1 VAEVGSV
8 LLAAVFAASLFGA
21 VTAVRG
27 GVTGGEGAIQIA
39 RRTGYV
45 IAAMSTLAFA
55 LLEFAFIGTDLS
67 FEVVQSHSSTTTPLF
82 YRATAAWSSQEGSL
96 LLWLWLL
103 SSWTALVQWRSQRR
117 MPDVQ
122 PWANAVLLAFIAFFS
137 AMLVFKVPPFVQLP
151 TAASEGAGLN
161 PLLRYP
167 SMMSHPPMLYAGYTL
182 WAVPFAYAI
191 GALIVR
197 RVDAEW
203 LLVTRRFAIGAW
215 LCLGIGIMLG
225 ARWSYA
231 ELGWGGYWAWDPVE
245 NASLLPWLTGTAFI
259 HSAMVQERRGMLKVW
274 NASLIL
280 ATGTLAILGTFL
292 VRSGVIQS
300 IHAFTGSD
308 LGWPFLILI
317 AVMIVGSVWLVV
329 SRREVLATEHK
340 LDSLLSREA
349 MFLANNLVLVAMA
362 FVVFWGTFFPLTSE
376 ILTGK
381 EQTLGPSWYG
391 RYITPL
397 ALLLVALTAVGPVV
411 PWRRAGRALVLR
423 QMRPLLVTAGAAA
436 IGTLLLGAGQRPWAY
451 AFFIVSAAAMTTVI
465 AEFWRG
471 IRARKTIAGERPPRA
486 LLSLLQRNRRRYGGY
501 IVHLGMVVLLVGV
514 AASSAF
520 QKVNDVR
527 LKPGQEV
534 AIGSGYSMRY
544 DRPTVRVDTRADSIE
559 RITFGADITLK
570 RDGRVVQRMHPER
583 GYYPMSAPSP
593 DAPLS
598 RYFDGE
604 STSEIVMRT
613 SPVRDVWI
621 AVSPDTTRLL
631 DAVKEGDPKVAALL
645 GSDQYAQVLGG
656 TIGILARSYLRNAPP
671 ASFRAIVSPM
681 VRWVW
686 IGGFI
691 VVLGGL
697 ICLWPGGDRARKLD
711 AARARGQAA
720 RRESL
725 RIADLEAEKEARYR
739 EIRDAEL
746 DRETGKLTDEDWAL
760 VDRELRADAARLL
773 HEIDRLRSGESG

>member
-1 VAEVGSV
+1 M
-8 LLAAVFAASLFGA
+8 LAAVFAAALFGA
-21 VTAVRG
+21 FNAIRG
-27 GVTGGEGAIQIA
+27 GVTGDSRAITAA
-39 RRTGYV
+39 RRASYV
-45 IAAMSTLAFA
+45 IFAMATVAFVI
-55 LLEFAFIGTDLS
+55 LEVAFIRTDLS
-67 FEVVQSHSSTTTPLF
+67 LEIVQSHSSTTTPLF
-82 YRATAAWSSQEGSL
+82 YRATAPWASQEGSL

-103 SSWTALVQWRSQRR
+103 SGWSALILWRSQRR

-122 PWANAVLLAFIAFFS
+122 PWANAVLMLFIAFFS
-137 AMLVFKVPPFVQLP
+137 GLLVFKVPAFTQLP
-151 TAASEGAGLN
+151 VAATEGAGLN

-167 SMMSHPPMLYAGYTL
+167 SMMTHPPMLYAGYTL
-182 WAVPFAYAI
+182 WTIPFAYAI

-203 LLVTRRFAIGAW
+203 LLITRRFAIGAW

-245 NASLLPWLTGTAFI
+245 NASLLPWLIGTAFI

-280 ATGTLAILGTFL
+280 ATGILAILGTFL

-317 AVMIVGSVWLVV
+317 VLMVVGAVWLVV
-329 SRREVLATEHK
+329 SRRDALATEHK

-397 ALLLVALTAVGPVV
+397 ALLLVALTAVGPIV
-411 PWRRAGRALVLR
+411 PWRRAGRALVLK
-423 QMRPLLVTAGAAA
+423 QMRPLLVAALAAA
-436 IGTLLLGAGQRPWAY
+436 IGALLLGAGERPLAY
-451 AFFIVSAAAMTTVI
+451 VFFIVSAAAIATVVV
-465 AEFWRG
+465 EFWRG
-471 IRARKTIAGERPPRA
+471 IKARNTIAGERPPRA

-527 LKPGQEV
+527 LKPGDEV
-534 AIGSGYSMRY
+534 PIGAGYSMRY
-544 DRPTVRVDTRADSIE
+544 DRPTVRVDTRSGTVE
-559 RITFGADITLK
+559 RITFGADVTLK
-570 RDGRVVQRMHPER
+570 RDGEVVERMHPER
-583 GYYPMSAPSP
+583 GYYPMAAPSP

-621 AVSPDTTRLL
+621 ALSPDTTKVLE
-631 DAVKEGDPKVAALL
+631 AVKEGDPRVAALRGSDEYPNVL
-645 GSDQYAQVLGG
+645 GSA
-656 TIGILARSYLRNAPP
+656 IGIVAGSYTRNTPP

-697 ICLWPGGDRARKLD
+697 ICLWPGGDRARKVG
-711 AARARGQAA
+711 AARERGESA
-720 RRESL
+720 RRSSL
-725 RIADLEAEKEARYR
+725 QIADLEAQKEARYR

-746 DRETGKLTDEDWAL
+746 DRETGKLTQEDWERL
-760 VDRELRADAARLL
+760 DRELRADAARIL
-773 HEIDRLRSGESG
+773 HEIDRLGAGESS